1 MSRLYITSLIESFS
15 LKKNL
20 VGSLEFK
27 NFFFADYIVQYIDM
41 ENCLPLD
48 ATVVLS
54 KNEIPTLDI
63 EDSEVVDVEP
73 PNMFDTKPNEDL
85 NKTFNRGE

>member
-1 MSRLYITSLIESFS
+1 
-15 LKKNL
+15 
-20 VGSLEFK
+20 
-27 NFFFADYIVQYIDM
+27 M

>member
-1 MSRLYITSLIESFS
+1 
-15 LKKNL
+15 
-20 VGSLEFK
+20 
-27 NFFFADYIVQYIDM
+27 M

-63 EDSEVVDVEP
+63 EDSEVVDVEA
-73 PNMFDTKPNEDL
+73 PNMFDIKPDEDL